1 MKTLRADAPLVIHGI
16 PVVQVAVGLRVGWV
30 VVVHGVGLELKFYDG
45 SSTGVGSELELKNN
59 IFYDNTTTY
68 IEEHDCTTNCYSSS
82 GLLYENPD
90 LKDVDE
96 ATEKYDCTL
105 QWVSPCINGG
115 ASGMTADPDNTI
127 IDIGAYYF
135 HITLGDLN
143 ADSDWNVLDIN
154 TMTAYI
160 MNPDPATPTST
171 MLDDSVNSFL

>member
-1 MKTLRADAPLVIHGI
+1 
-16 PVVQVAVGLRVGWV
+16 
-30 VVVHGVGLELKFYDG
+30 
-45 SSTGVGSELELKNN
+45 
-59 IFYDNTTTY
+59 
-68 IEEHDCTTNCYSSS
+68 
-82 GLLYENPD
+82 
-90 LKDVDE
+90 
-96 ATEKYDCTL
+96 
-105 QWVSPCINGG
+105 
-115 ASGMTADPDNTI
+115 MTADPDNTV